1 MKRKLNLTFLMTIV
15 MMMLF
20 PLKMA
25 AEESTE
31 PTTWVGYAVFNS
43 TDGTLTFKYGVKP
56 EAGENEKVYD
66 LNEGTNAPGWLA
78 NANSITK
85 VVFDT
90 SFQNARPTTCKF
102 WFLNFLML
110 TSIEGI
116 ENLNTSEVTVMR
128 EMFSCCYELKS
139 LDLSNFNTS
148 KVKDMSSMFQGCTG
162 LTTLDLSSFNTSEV
176 TDMNHMF
183 CN

>member
-20 PLKMA
+20 PLTMA

-31 PTTWVGYAVFNS
+31 PTTSVGYAVLNS
-43 TDGTLTFKYGVKP
+43 SNENVTLTFKYGVKP
-56 EAGENEKVYD
+56 TAGTNETVYD
-66 LNEGTNAPGWLA
+66 LNEGTNAPGWYSKA
-78 NANSITK
+78 SSITK

-90 SFQNARPTTCKF
+90 SFKNAQPTTCKV
-102 WFLNFLML
+102 WFYNFMML

-128 EMFSCCYELKS
+128 EMFSCCYNWNHS
-139 LDLSNFNTS
+139 TCPTS
-148 KVKDMSSMFQGCTG
+148 IHQK
-162 LTTLDLSSFNTSEV
+162 
-176 TDMNHMF
+176 
-183 CN
+183 

>member
-20 PLKMA
+20 PLTMA

-31 PTTWVGYAVFNS
+31 PTTSVGYVVFNS
-43 TDGTLTFKYGVKP
+43 ADGTLTFKYGVKP
-56 EAGENEKVYD
+56 EAGADGETLYD
-66 LNEGTNAPGWLA
+66 LNEGTNAPGWYSKA
-78 NANSITK
+78 SSITK

-90 SFQNARPTTCKF
+90 SFKNAQPTTCKV
-102 WFLNFLML
+102 WFYNFMML

-128 EMFSCCYELKS
+128 EMFSCCYNWNHS
-139 LDLSNFNTS
+139 TCPTS
-148 KVKDMSSMFQGCTG
+148 IHQK
-162 LTTLDLSSFNTSEV
+162 
-176 TDMNHMF
+176 
-183 CN
+183 